1 MGRDYVELIE
11 GPKKASYPGAERV
24 LLKLWLNLPYS
35 RNCLDNIRKP
45 E

>member
-24 LLKLWLNLPYS
+24 L
-35 RNCLDNIRKP
+35 
-45 E
+45 